1 MTKRFVSARIGTLL
15 SFSVGLMYVVV
26 ALTVVVLVNYTMRQ
40 QALTEAESKA
50 RVLLDRNMATH
61 TYFSEVMKPD
71 LLAWSAPF
79 RSDDYFDPSWMSST
93 YAVRQIDKYFKA
105 LSPADYYYKDA
116 AINAR
121 SPENEADA
129 YEVAFLD
136 ELRVDPALEVRSDVR
151 TIDGKPYF
159 VVLRPGEV
167 MEESCLLCHGDPAQ
181 APGDLVR
188 VYGPV
193 RGFHRESDLGT
204 VISTVSIRVP
214 LAAAYSEANRFS
226 MRLSALLLAALAGL
240 FVAQSWLHNRLLFAP
255 LTTMRD
261 KARQISTGSEHLG
274 EEIPVPFGQELGELA
289 SAFNAMSVNLRQ
301 NRDQLEERVE
311 ERTADLFA
319 SNEQLGREITVRQQV
334 EEKLRS
340 ERDLAESLIET
351 APAIVLLLDTEGRI
365 VRFNPYMTELSGY
378 RLEEV
383 QGKDWIGAFLPERER
398 DRIRRLFSKASSGVQ
413 TRGNINPIVTR
424 DGRERVIE
432 WYDKAL
438 KDAQGNVV
446 GLLAIGQDI
455 SERVQT
461 EQELQRL
468 FEQTRRDAETKATLL
483 QEINHRVKNNLASI
497 IGLLYAEQRHAEAED
512 QAAHRSVI
520 GKLINRVSGLATVH
534 ALLSASEWAPLNL
547 SDLAGQVIRSSL
559 QILSPDQQVYIDVLP
574 SPVLVTPAQ
583 AHNLALVVNELAT
596 NSFKYALQGR
606 DVGRIAVRVA
616 REDHTVRLEFR
627 DDGPGYPEEVLG
639 LERNGVG
646 FDLVQNIV
654 RSNLGGELSLHNDGG
669 AVAVIRFAAQEEGI
683 SE

>member
-596 NSFKYALQGR
+596 NSFKYALLGR

>member
-574 SPVLVTPAQ
+574 SLVLVTPAQ